1 MEWYVGVKMID
12 DNMEKYDNRL
22 FSTNVEKDLCLENIP
37 LKDINEEYDDVLEA
51 VKKLP
56 DKVCWADDI

>member
-22 FSTNVEKDLCLENIP
+22 FSTKVEKDLCLENIP
-37 LKDINEEYDDVLEA
+37 SKDSNEEYDDV
-51 VKKLP
+51 
-56 DKVCWADDI
+56 